1 MGGRDGMQLESLL
14 LTTLALADDHLL
26 ALADI
31 RIEPKPKLRSP
42 ARELSASDIAVLRGR
57 YDRLALTHRFHDAPL
72 HTSLRGAAG
81 DAVALFDIAE
91 TSRICAIGASRWPG
105 VAQNLSA
112 LLTRGFLDDEQA
124 AIPRQ
129 RADGALQLLL
139 WEALTGETYCAAL
152 NWSRKDFRRRFL
164 RVFGNCLDELRAKVH
179 HQADF
184 AQCVLHTLQAI
195 GMGDGG
201 EGQQEGNDARDEFD
215 PIPTDRGSQY
225 VSAPPKPE
233 DESQGEIPTKSTG
246 ELRLPGLTQP
256 AEGEPTPALYSAFTK
271 QFDEVIS
278 AATLCAPS
286 ERECLRARIDEQLM
300 RVSNTIG
307 RLAHRLQRR
316 LMAAQT
322 RRWDFDLEEGILD
335 GARLV
340 RVVANPGLPLPY
352 RQERQSAF
360 PGTIVSFLIDNSGS
374 MRGRLIEVAAVVAD
388 ILSMTLDRCGVKV
401 EVLGYT
407 TRSWKGGR
415 PYEQWLSAGRPA
427 HPGRLNELRHIV
439 YKSAETPYRR
449 ARQDLA
455 VMLLDRL
462 LKENIDGEAIQW
474 ACQRLLARREPRRV
488 LVVICDGAP
497 ADDQTMAANG
507 KSYLDVHLRETVRW
521 VEETLPIEII
531 GVGIGHDAAPYYR
544 SAVRIDDV
552 EDLGGAVLD
561 QLSGLLA

>member
-1 MGGRDGMQLESLL
+1 MGGDNGVQLEPLL
-14 LTTLALADDHLL
+14 LTALALADDHRLVL
-26 ALADI
+26 TDVG
-31 RIEPKPKLRSP
+31 IEPKPKLRSP

-57 YDRLALTHRFHDAPL
+57 YDQLALTHRYHDALL

-81 DAVALFDIAE
+81 NAVALFDIAE
-91 TSRICAIGASRWPG
+91 NSRICAIAASRWPG
-105 VAQNLSA
+105 VARNLSA
-112 LLTRGFLDDEQA
+112 LLTQGLLDDEQA

-129 RADGALQLLL
+129 RADRALQLLL
-139 WEALTGETYCAAL
+139 WEALTGETYCAACD
-152 NWSRKDFRRRFL
+152 WSRQHFGRRFL
-164 RVFGNCLDELRAKVH
+164 RVFGHCLDELRSKVH

-184 AQCVLHTLQAI
+184 ARCVLRTLRAR
-195 GMGDGG
+195 GRGDGG
-201 EGQQEGNDARDEFD
+201 EGQQEGDDPRDEFD
-215 PIPTDRGSQY
+215 PIPTDRSSNNT
-225 VSAPPKPE
+225 SAPPELE
-233 DESQGEIPTKSTG
+233 DECQGEIATKSTG
-246 ELRLPGLTQP
+246 ELRRSGLTQP
-256 AEGEPTPALYSAFTK
+256 AEGEPASALYSAFTK
-271 QFDEVIS
+271 QYDEVIS
-278 AATLCAPS
+278 AATLCDPS
-286 ERECLRARIDEQLM
+286 EREHLRARIDEQLM

-322 RRWDFDLEEGILD
+322 RHWDFDLEEGILD
-335 GARLV
+335 GARLL

-360 PGTIVSFLIDNSGS
+360 QGTIVSLLIDNSGS
-374 MRGRLIEVAAVVAD
+374 MKGRPIEVAAVVAD

-401 EVLGYT
+401 EVMGYT

-415 PYEQWLSAGRPA
+415 PYEQWLCAGRPR

-449 ARQDLA
+449 ARQALA

-474 ACQRLLARREPRRV
+474 ACQRLLARREPRRI
-488 LVVICDGAP
+488 LIVICDGAP

-507 KSYLDVHLRETVRW
+507 KSYLDDHLRETVRW

-531 GVGIGHDAAPYYR
+531 AVGIGHDVAPYYR

-552 EDLGGAVLD
+552 DELGGTVLD
-561 QLSGLLA
+561 QLSGMLA